1 MRKVWKSLASV
12 MLAVAMVLTTVMT
25 YLPSMEVLAA
35 PIMKNMAHLKSG
47 SGNGYPFPFRE
58 QICG

>member
-25 YLPSMEVLAA
+25 YLPSMDEKYGA
-35 PIMKNMAHLKSG
+35 S
-47 SGNGYPFPFRE
+47 
-58 QICG
+58 